1 MYRFSHTVSKVVHKI
16 NITFINRKSEMGKK
30 CQLWIK
36 RGSFP
41 FSINHVSFWT
51 IPILHLRPQS
61 VSIFQFQ
68 DIDRL
73 HKYNKLC
80 SDSFHFLRRALLRLP
95 RLWPAYTK
103 NLKGTDKKKKK
114 ENQTQ
119 DIKRQLTTEEESAW
133 EKDQANGSETSMPHI
148 ASSLDST
155 PATLHGWFTLWDA
168 ITSMTFAFNW
178 VTNDSFL
185 RQRSFS
191 STSRSLPLPIFQ

>member
-103 NLKGTDKKKKK
+103 NLKGTDKKKEERESNPRHKK
-114 ENQTQ
+114 
-119 DIKRQLTTEEESAW
+119 TTDDRGRERMREGPGEWQRDFNAPHHLVPGFNSSYSAW
-133 EKDQANGSETSMPHI
+133 VIHI
-148 ASSLDST
+148 MRRNYQHDIC
-155 PATLHGWFTLWDA
+155 F
-168 ITSMTFAFNW
+168 
-178 VTNDSFL
+178 
-185 RQRSFS
+185 
-191 STSRSLPLPIFQ
+191 